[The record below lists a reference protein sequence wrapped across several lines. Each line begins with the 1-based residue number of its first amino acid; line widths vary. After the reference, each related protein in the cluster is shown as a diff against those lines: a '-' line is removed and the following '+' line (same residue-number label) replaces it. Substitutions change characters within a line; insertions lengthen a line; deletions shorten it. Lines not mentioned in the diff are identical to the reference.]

1 MEKENIL
8 EAPYQ
13 NDGWIIASQFMLLAG
28 VILASPL
35 CLMPVKDTMEELYL
49 GPGKTMNKLQNLIMT
64 LIIVSTCFLAAV
76 AIPNISDAMTVI
88 GATSNPL
95 VGFTL
100 PIVFYLKMDTL
111 RGGNQ
116 SFFAPHRLTAHIV
129 NVICIAT
136 GIVSLSLFIRDK
148 VDHDEE

>member
-1 MEKENIL
+1 MNNM
-8 EAPYQ
+8 Q
-13 NDGWIIASQFMLLAG
+13 NF
-28 VILASPL
+28 V
-35 CLMPVKDTMEELYL
+35 V
-49 GPGKTMNKLQNLIMT
+49 T
-64 LIIVSTCFLAAV
+64 LIIVMICFVAAV

-116 SFFAPHRLTAHIV
+116 SFWAPHRLVAHTV

-136 GIVSLSLFIRDK
+136 GIVSLSLFIK
-148 VDHDEE
+148 

>member
-1 MEKENIL
+1 
-8 EAPYQ
+8 
-13 NDGWIIASQFMLLAG
+13 
-28 VILASPL
+28 
-35 CLMPVKDTMEELYL
+35 
-49 GPGKTMNKLQNLIMT
+49 MT
-64 LIIVSTCFLAAV
+64 LAIITTCFVLAV

-116 SFFAPHRLTAHIV
+116 SPFAPHRLIAHIV

-136 GIVSLSLFIRDK
+136 GIISLSLFIKGK
-148 VDHDEE
+148 VDG